1 MNANPTFGASAAADA
16 AASDP
21 LAPVFAQYPLQVV
34 RAEGVWL
41 HTADGR
47 RVLDLYGGHA
57 VAALGY
63 GHPGWTRALQAQA
76 QALNFQSNAVP
87 LGVRRWSNRRAVST
101 SWPEGRTASPSSR
114 NTAKAAK

>member
-1 MNANPTFGASAAADA
+1 MNAAATTAA
-16 AASDP
+16 TAASTAQPAATGRADP
-21 LAPVFAQYPLQVV
+21 LAPVFAQYPLPVTH
-34 RAEGVWL
+34 AEGVWL

-63 GHPGWTRALQAQA
+63 AHPGWTRALHSQA

-87 LGVRRWSNRRAVST
+87 LDVRTRA
-101 SWPEGRTASPSSR
+101 
-114 NTAKAAK
+114 AARLLEFAGGA